1 MGAPAVEVK
10 VEGHKVVG
18 EKRPY
23 AVYKLLVSEGDQEWR
38 LERRWNDLRLAINEL
53 NRECADNLRAS
64 ADKIPK
70 FNVHGFR
77 SSKAMLE
84 PTFLDTRA
92 TAMESLLKAYL
103 AALPTSFL
111 QEEGPAA
118 LRFLLGQT
126 ASPVAGAYRTPSAT
140 PSTTPRSTMSWLKAP
155 TSVYGAI
162 HEEVSSKL
170 KAAGH
175 DEHARDA
182 CKKVLFDSETE
193 KQEANEDTPAKKAAK
208 KAWASPTST
217 FLAIWVSVVILPI
230 AAVVAKELVR
240 LPM

>member
-1 MGAPAVEVK
+1 
-10 VEGHKVVG
+10 
-18 EKRPY
+18 
-23 AVYKLLVSEGDQEWR
+23 
-38 LERRWNDLRLAINEL
+38 
-53 NRECADNLRAS
+53 
-64 ADKIPK
+64 
-70 FNVHGFR
+70 
-77 SSKAMLE
+77 
-84 PTFLDTRA
+84 
-92 TAMESLLKAYL
+92 
-103 AALPTSFL
+103 
-111 QEEGPAA
+111 
-118 LRFLLGQT
+118 
-126 ASPVAGAYRTPSAT
+126 
-140 PSTTPRSTMSWLKAP
+140 MSWLKAP

-182 CKKVLFDSETE
+182 CKKVLFVSETE
-193 KQEANEDTPAKKAAK
+193 KQEANEDTPVRSRVQCLLHSLFHISACLPGLLASRSTNEAAMRLGACVYSWALVSPQAKKAAK